1 MKFNKTPVNVALLVI
16 TVTVAM
22 ILAISQAMIVQMGFI
37 APMEQDM
44 PLSLAVQ
51 MEHTVMVPTFSILIS
66 VSSAHLEDS
75 VMVRVD
81 NNLCK

>member
-16 TVTVAM
+16 TVTVAT
-22 ILAISQAMIVQMGFI
+22 ILAIFRAMIVQMGFI

-51 MEHTVMVPTFSILIS
+51 MEHTVMVPTFSILTS
-66 VSSAHLEDS
+66 VSNAHLEDF

-81 NNLCK
+81 NNLYK

>member
-16 TVTVAM
+16 TVTVAT
-22 ILAISQAMIVQMGFI
+22 ILAIFRAMIVQMGFI

-66 VSSAHLEDS
+66 VSSAHLEDF

-81 NNLCK
+81 NNLYK

>member
-81 NNLCK
+81 NNLCN

>member
-1 MKFNKTPVNVALLVI
+1 
-16 TVTVAM
+16 M